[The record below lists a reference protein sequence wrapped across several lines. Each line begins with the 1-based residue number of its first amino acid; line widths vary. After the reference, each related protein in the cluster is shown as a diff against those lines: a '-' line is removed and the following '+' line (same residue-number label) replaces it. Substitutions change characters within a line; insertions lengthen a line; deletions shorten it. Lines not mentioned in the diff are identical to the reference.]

1 MFNHRR
7 GASHKCIHITLLS
20 ITKQQKSQNY
30 DINTLVIIFNWDNVA
45 LHELEGHDVSCE
57 TSSLGQNLDVET
69 DNLETSLLGQN
80 LDILFCADVHC
91 QRSVVGK

>member
-7 GASHKCIHITLLS
+7 GVSRKYIHITLLS

-45 LHELEGHDVSCE
+45 LHELEGHDVSCAQ
-57 TSSLGQNLDVET
+57 S
-69 DNLETSLLGQN
+69 
-80 LDILFCADVHC
+80 A
-91 QRSVVGK
+91 VGSTEVW